1 VGGIDAASA
10 ERGVDLYNSLL
21 DFDDRPDLPRPNGVW
36 NLGSCEAS
44 ELAKLAETTYRDVNI
59 GLANQFAQF
68 ADKHDINIFDV
79 IAACN
84 SQVFSHI
91 HLPGVAVGGHCIP
104 VYPQMYLWNDP
115 DATIVRAARTA
126 NKSMPK
132 YAVEQLAQALGN
144 LKNKRIVVLG
154 AAYRNGVKET
164 AFSGVFDLVAELRA
178 AGAISLVHDPLY
190 TDDELGHYGFDAFH
204 LGESAD
210 GAIVQTDHA
219 AYASLQPGDLPGMK
233 AIVDGRNILGAAL
246 KTAVA
251 ITTIGAPT
259 SSSMSA

>member
-1 VGGIDAASA
+1 
-10 ERGVDLYNSLL
+10 
-21 DFDDRPDLPRPNGVW
+21 
-36 NLGSCEAS
+36 
-44 ELAKLAETTYRDVNI
+44 
-59 GLANQFAQF
+59 
-68 ADKHDINIFDV
+68 
-79 IAACN
+79 
-84 SQVFSHI
+84 
-91 HLPGVAVGGHCIP
+91 
-104 VYPQMYLWNDP
+104 
-115 DATIVRAARTA
+115 
-126 NKSMPK
+126 
-132 YAVEQLAQALGN
+132 VEQLAQALGN